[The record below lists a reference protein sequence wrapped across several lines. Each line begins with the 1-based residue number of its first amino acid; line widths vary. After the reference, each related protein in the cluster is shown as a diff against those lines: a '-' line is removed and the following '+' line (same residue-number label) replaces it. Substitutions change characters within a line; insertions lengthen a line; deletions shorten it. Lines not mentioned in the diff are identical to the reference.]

1 MGIMKAPQY
10 SASKHGVL
18 GLMRALDPIVT
29 ADNIR
34 IAAIHPWFA
43 GKLISRTP
51 TLFLSQRAKTK
62 STFAQTKRYVSPRA
76 PSQAAARRHPA
87 DARAA
92 YRGRHFPR
100 SDGPGLRDER
110 VPLGPPG
117 RRARYPRRE
126 GGAPRGRI
134 RYAQRSCTPG

>member
-43 GKLISRTP
+43 GKFKL
-51 TLFLSQRAKTK
+51 
-62 STFAQTKRYVSPRA
+62 
-76 PSQAAARRHPA
+76 
-87 DARAA
+87 
-92 YRGRHFPR
+92 
-100 SDGPGLRDER
+100 
-110 VPLGPPG
+110 
-117 RRARYPRRE
+117 
-126 GGAPRGRI
+126 
-134 RYAQRSCTPG
+134 